1 MTRPFFT
8 LSLFV
13 ILLAAAGCGGSK
25 QVPAEG
31 VVKLDGKPVE
41 GAQVTFIS
49 DDGKHSFT
57 ATTDAAGL
65 FSLFGGDG
73 AGALPGN
80 YKVTVIKTAA
90 KKNVESL
97 SLEDAGK
104 MMKKDYDDAAKAN
117 KGASDPKK
125 MMMGGKGGMMPPQA
139 GMMGGPVNVG
149 QKSELPAIY
158 ASGVS
163 TPITAKIPS
172 EGPIAIDLKSK
183 P

>member
-1 MTRPFFT
+1 MSRSFLT
-8 LSLFV
+8 LSLFA

-25 QVPAEG
+25 LVPAEG
-31 VVKLDGKPVE
+31 DVKLDGKPVE

-57 ATTDAAGL
+57 ATTDAAGH
-65 FSLFGGDG
+65 FALFGGDG

-80 YKVTVIKTAA
+80 YKVTVFKTAA
-90 KKNVESL
+90 KKNVDSI
-97 SLEDAGK
+97 EDAAK
-104 MMKKDYDDAAKAN
+104 MMKKEHEDAAKAN
-117 KGASDPKK
+117 KAGSPDMKK
-125 MMMGGKGGMMPPQA
+125 MMGGKGGAMMGMTP
-139 GMMGGPVNVG
+139 GMMGGPVNAS

-158 ASGVS
+158 ATGVS